1 MTESTTAPDVLFHGG
16 RLWTQDPDRPWAQ
29 ALAVTGGRIS
39 AVGQDADLR
48 PTAGPRTRVVDLG
61 GRFVVPGLVDGHI
74 HLNLGGSQARW
85 EMPVSPDA
93 DLEAVL
99 ETVRAWARDL
109 PQDAWVIGGIV
120 NSAVLEAADAD
131 AAVVARLDEAAG
143 GRPVLLRDVSM
154 HNRWVNSAALE
165 AMGVRQ
171 DSADPDGGHFGRT
184 PDGSLS
190 GVLEEM
196 ASALAEDAF
205 AQAVPDP
212 AARTLGSIEEAV
224 RVVNSF
230 GITSVQDAAT
240 TPAPVEALRT
250 LEDEGRLTLRIVTSA
265 PVRPFLEASVVGD
278 ELVAELRRHR
288 SELVRP
294 DFVKVVLDGVPMTRT
309 TALLA
314 PYRCHHHGDEPEY
327 GELYWEQEDLV
338 EQVAHCY
345 DLGVGA
351 KFHATGDAS
360 VRAVLDAVETV
371 RRERGPGPLFQ
382 IAHAE
387 YVDPVDLPRFAAL
400 DVVADASPYIWYPGV
415 VQDAVAGQISEELYD
430 ASWPVRDLV
439 ESGAVVAAG
448 SDWPCVL
455 PTPDPWTGL
464 QTLVTRR
471 NIDPAVPGAL
481 NPGQAVDVATA
492 LTAFTSAPA
501 DAAGLGGEAGRLRPG
516 LSADFA
522 VLDRNLFEVPV
533 EEIHRTVVLQT
544 WFRGDLAY
552 EAVTPDA
559 AGTGGAD
566 RVRQDVG

>member
-1 MTESTTAPDVLFHGG
+1 MTAPTHPDTLFLGG
-16 RLWTQDPDRPWAQ
+16 RIWTQDPDRPWAQ
-29 ALAVTGGRIS
+29 ALAATGGRIT
-39 AVGQDADLR
+39 AVGDDADLEGS
-48 PTAGPRTRVVDLG
+48 AGPTTRVVDLA

-74 HLNLGGSQARW
+74 HLNLGGSQSRW
-85 EMPVSPDA
+85 ELPVSPDA
-93 DLEAVL
+93 DLDGVLAAV
-99 ETVRAWARDL
+99 RDWARDL
-109 PQDAWVIGGIV
+109 PAEAWVVGGIV
-120 NSAVLEAADAD
+120 NSGVLAAADAD
-131 AAVVARLDEAAG
+131 ASVVARLDEAAG

-154 HNRWVNSAALE
+154 HNRWVSSAALQ
-165 AMGVRQ
+165 AMGL
-171 DSADPDGGHFGRT
+171 DHTSPDPEGGHLGRT

-196 ASALAEDAF
+196 ASALAEEAF
-205 AQAVPDP
+205 ARAVPDP
-212 AARTLGSIEEAV
+212 AARTLGSLEEAV

-250 LEDEGRLTLRIVTSA
+250 LEDEGRLTLRVVTSA

-314 PYRCHHHGDEPEY
+314 PYRCHHQHDEPEY
-327 GELYWEQEDLV
+327 GELYWQQDELV

-345 DLGVGA
+345 DLGIGA

-371 RRERGPGPLFQ
+371 QAERGPGPRFQ
-382 IAHAE
+382 IAHTE
-387 YVDPVDLPRFAAL
+387 YVDPADLPRFAAL
-400 DVVADASPYIWYPGV
+400 GVVADASPYIWYPGV
-415 VQDAVAGQISEELYD
+415 VQDAVAGEISEELLA

-471 NIDPAVPGAL
+471 NVDPAVPGTL

-501 DAAGLGGEAGRLRPG
+501 EAAGLGEEVGRLRPG
-516 LSADFA
+516 FSADLA

-533 EEIHRTVVLQT
+533 EEIHRAVVLQT
-544 WFRGDLAY
+544 WFRGELAH
-552 EAVTPDA
+552 EVVD
-559 AGTGGAD
+559 G
-566 RVRQDVG
+566 RVPQNVG